1 MNPEIVRPN
10 LVGLGEVLWDV
21 FPDAA
26 HFGGAPANF
35 ACHAAGLGGDAW
47 VVSAVG
53 RDKLGDDALASLS
66 AKNVH
71 TLLLQRNDHPTGT
84 VTVTL
89 DAAKQAS
96 YVFAADPAWDHIA
109 WNQSLA
115 LLAKKCQAVCFGSL
129 AQRAP
134 ESRRT
139 VREFLENTSADCLR
153 IFDVNLRQQFYS
165 REVIESSLGFA
176 NVFKLNNDEVPVVAD
191 LLGLPKDEKA
201 FVLSVAQR
209 FDLHTVALTRGA
221 AGSLVW
227 HKGQYDE
234 KTAPKVAVV
243 DTVGAGDSFSAAL
256 AIGLLRGEDLSRIHQ
271 RAVDVAAFV
280 CTKAGATPE
289 LLPEFKR

>member
-1 MNPEIVRPN
+1 MDRKYAKRSPRPAADRSLSDMNPEIVRPN
-10 LVGLGEVLWDV
+10 IVGLGEVLWDV
-21 FPDAA
+21 FPEAA

-71 TLLLQRNDHPTGT
+71 TLLLQRNEHPTGT

-96 YVFAADPAWDHIA
+96 YAFAADPAWDHIA
-109 WNQSLA
+109 WNESLA
-115 LLAKKCQAVCFGSL
+115 LLARKCKAVSFGTL

-134 ESRRT
+134 VSRRT
-139 VREFLENTSADCLR
+139 VREFLENTSAECLR
-153 IFDVNLRQQFYS
+153 IFDVNLRQNFYS
-165 REVIESSLGFA
+165 REVIETSLGFA
-176 NVFKLNNDEVPVVAD
+176 NVFKLNNDEVPVVAE

-201 FVLSVAQR
+201 FVLSVAQS

-227 HKGQYDE
+227 HKGNYD
-234 KTAPKVAVV
+234 
-243 DTVGAGDSFSAAL
+243 
-256 AIGLLRGEDLSRIHQ
+256 
-271 RAVDVAAFV
+271 
-280 CTKAGATPE
+280 
-289 LLPEFKR
+289 

>member
-10 LVGLGEVLWDV
+10 IVGLGEVLWDV
-21 FPDAA
+21 FPDEA

-53 RDKLGDDALASLS
+53 RDKRGDDALASLS

-96 YVFAADPAWDHIA
+96 YVFAAEPAWDYIA
-109 WNQSLA
+109 WNESLA
-115 LLAKKCQAVCFGSL
+115 LLAKKCKAVCFGTL
-129 AQRAP
+129 AQRSP
-134 ESRRT
+134 VSRRT
-139 VREFLENTSADCLR
+139 VREFLENTSPDCLR
-153 IFDVNLRQQFYS
+153 IFDVNLRQNFYG
-165 REVIESSLGFA
+165 REVIETSLGFA
-176 NVFKLNNDEVPVVAD
+176 NVFKLNYDEVPVVAE
-191 LLGLPKDEKA
+191 LLGLPTEEKA

-209 FDLHTVALTRGA
+209 FDLHTIALTRGA

-227 HKGQYDE
+227 HKGAYDE

-243 DTVGAGDSFSAAL
+243 DTVGAGDSFTAAL
-256 AIGLLRGEDLSRIHQ
+256 AIGLLRGEDLAHVHQ

-289 LLPEFKR
+289 LLPEFRR

>member
-10 LVGLGEVLWDV
+10 IVGLGEVLWDV
-21 FPDAA
+21 FPEAA

-71 TLLLQRNDHPTGT
+71 TLLLQRNEHPTGT

-109 WNQSLA
+109 WNESLA
-115 LLAKKCQAVCFGSL
+115 LLARKCKAVCFGTL

-134 ESRRT
+134 ISRRT
-139 VREFLENTSADCLR
+139 VREFLENTSPDCLR
-153 IFDVNLRQQFYS
+153 IFDVNLRQNFFS
-165 REVIESSLGFA
+165 REIIESSLGFA
-176 NVFKLNNDEVPVVAD
+176 NVFKLNNDEVPAVAE
-191 LLGLPKDEKA
+191 LLALPTDEKA

-209 FDLHTVALTRGA
+209 FDLHTVALTRGS

-227 HKGQYDE
+227 HKGAYDE
-234 KTAPKVAVV
+234 KKAPKVAVV
-243 DTVGAGDSFSAAL
+243 DTVGAGDSFTAAL
-256 AIGLLRGEDLSRIHQ
+256 AIGLLRGEDLSRLHQ

>member
-10 LVGLGEVLWDV
+10 IVGLGEVLWDV

-53 RDKLGDDALASLS
+53 RDQLGDNAVASLS

-109 WNQSLA
+109 WKESLA
-115 LLAKKCQAVCFGSL
+115 LLARKCKAVCFGTL
-129 AQRAP
+129 A
-134 ESRRT
+134 
-139 VREFLENTSADCLR
+139 
-153 IFDVNLRQQFYS
+153 
-165 REVIESSLGFA
+165 
-176 NVFKLNNDEVPVVAD
+176 
-191 LLGLPKDEKA
+191 
-201 FVLSVAQR
+201 
-209 FDLHTVALTRGA
+209 
-221 AGSLVW
+221 
-227 HKGQYDE
+227 
-234 KTAPKVAVV
+234 
-243 DTVGAGDSFSAAL
+243 
-256 AIGLLRGEDLSRIHQ
+256 
-271 RAVDVAAFV
+271 
-280 CTKAGATPE
+280 
-289 LLPEFKR
+289 

>member
-21 FPDAA
+21 FPDAT

-115 LLAKKCQAVCFGSL
+115 LLAKKCTAVCFGSL

-134 ESRRT
+134 ESRATIR
-139 VREFLENTSADCLR
+139 RFLQACSPDCLR
-153 IFDVNLRQQFYS
+153 VFDVNLRQDFFS
-165 REVIESSLGFA
+165 KEVIEASLGLA
-176 NVFKLNNDEVPVVAD
+176 DVLKLNDEEVKVVAGM
-191 LLGLPKDEKA
+191 LGLPADEEA
-201 FVLSVAQR
+201 FVAGIGARHGLS
-209 FDLHTVALTRGA
+209 TVALTRGA
-221 AGSLVW
+221 RGSLIW
-227 HKGQYDE
+227 HQGRFDE
-234 KTAPKVAVV
+234 REAPKIAVI
-243 DTVGAGDSFSAAL
+243 DTVGAGDAFTAAL
-256 AIGLLRGEDLSRIHQ
+256 VTGLLRGEDLSLVHR
-271 RAVDVAAFV
+271 RASDIAAYV
-280 CTKAGATPE
+280 CTQPGATPE
-289 LLPEFKR
+289 LPPELRR

>member
-66 AKNVH
+66 SKNVH
-71 TLLLQRNDHPTGT
+71 TLLLQRNEHPTGT

-96 YVFAADPAWDHIA
+96 YVFASDPAWDHIA
-109 WNQSLA
+109 WNASLA

-134 ESRRT
+134 VSRRT
-139 VREFLENTSADCLR
+139 VREFVENTSADCLR
-153 IFDVNLRQQFYS
+153 IFDVNLRQSFFS
-165 REVIESSLGFA
+165 REVFESSLGFA
-176 NVFKLNNDEVPVVAD
+176 NVFKLNNDEVPVVARLSASFQTTYCFFPTSCMQAQESRCQS
-191 LLGLPKDEKA
+191 LLQ
-201 FVLSVAQR
+201 FHSQSHR
-209 FDLHTVALTRGA
+209 
-221 AGSLVW
+221 
-227 HKGQYDE
+227 
-234 KTAPKVAVV
+234 
-243 DTVGAGDSFSAAL
+243 
-256 AIGLLRGEDLSRIHQ
+256 
-271 RAVDVAAFV
+271 RATFA
-280 CTKAGATPE
+280 
-289 LLPEFKR
+289 

>member
-21 FPDAA
+21 FPDTA

-71 TLLLQRNDHPTGT
+71 TLLLQRNEHPTGT

-96 YVFAADPAWDHIA
+96 YVFAADPAWDHLA
-109 WNQSLA
+109 WNSSVA
-115 LLAKKCQAVCFGSL
+115 LLAKKCQAVCYGTL

-134 ESRRT
+134 TSRRT

-153 IFDVNLRQQFYS
+153 IFDVNLRQSFYS
-165 REVIESSLGFA
+165 REVIETSLGFA
-176 NVFKLNNDEVPVVAD
+176 NVFKLNHDEVPVVAE

-201 FVLSVAQR
+201 FVAAVAER
-209 FDLHTVALTRGA
+209 FELHTVALTRGA
-221 AGSLVW
+221 AGSLLW
-227 HKGQYDE
+227 HKHMFDE

-243 DTVGAGDSFSAAL
+243 DTVGAGDSFTAAL
-256 AIGLLRGEDLSRIHQ
+256 AIGLLRGEPLERIHQ

-280 CTKAGATPE
+280 CTKPGATPE
-289 LLPEFKR
+289 LLPELRL

>member
-66 AKNVH
+66 SKNVH

-89 DAAKQAS
+89 DAARQAS
-96 YVFAADPAWDHIA
+96 YVFAEDPAWDHVT

-115 LLAKKCQAVCFGSL
+115 LLARKCKAVCFGTL

-134 ESRRT
+134 TSRRT

-153 IFDVNLRQQFYS
+153 IFDVNLRQDFFS
-165 REVIESSLGFA
+165 REIIESSLGFA
-176 NVFKLNNDEVPVVAD
+176 NVFKLNHDEVPVVAG
-191 LLGLPKDEKA
+191 LLALPTEENA
-201 FVLSVAQR
+201 FVAEVAQR
-209 FDLHTVALTRGA
+209 FDLYTVALTRGS

-227 HKGQYDE
+227 HKGVYDE
-234 KTAPKVAVV
+234 RKAPKVAVV
-243 DTVGAGDSFSAAL
+243 DTVGAGDAFTAAL
-256 AIGLLRGEDLSRIHQ
+256 AIGLLREEPLGRVHE

-280 CTKAGATPE
+280 CTKPGATPE

>member
-10 LVGLGEVLWDV
+10 IVGLGEVLWDV

-53 RDKLGDDALASLS
+53 RDKLGDDALAALS

-71 TLLLQRNDHPTGT
+71 TLLLQRDDHPTGK

-89 DAAKQAS
+89 DTSKQAS
-96 YVFAADPAWDHIA
+96 YVFAADPAWDHVA
-109 WNQSLA
+109 WNDSLA
-115 LLAKKCQAVCFGSL
+115 LLARKCKAVCFGSL

-134 ESRRT
+134 TSRRT
-139 VREFLENTSADCLR
+139 IREFLENTSPDCLR
-153 IFDVNLRQQFYS
+153 IFDVNLRQSFYS
-165 REVIESSLGFA
+165 REVIETSLGFA
-176 NVFKLNNDEVPVVAD
+176 IVFKLNNDEVPVVAG
-191 LLGLPKDEKA
+191 LLGLPKDEHA
-201 FVLSVAQR
+201 FVTEVAAR

-221 AGSLVW
+221 AGSLLW
-227 HKGQYDE
+227 HRGAFDE
-234 KTAPKVAVV
+234 KKAPKVAVV
-243 DTVGAGDSFSAAL
+243 DTVGAGDSFTAAL
-256 AIGLLRGEDLSRIHQ
+256 AIGLLRDEPLARIHQ

-280 CTKAGATPE
+280 CTKPGATPD
-289 LLPEFKR
+289 LLPEFRL